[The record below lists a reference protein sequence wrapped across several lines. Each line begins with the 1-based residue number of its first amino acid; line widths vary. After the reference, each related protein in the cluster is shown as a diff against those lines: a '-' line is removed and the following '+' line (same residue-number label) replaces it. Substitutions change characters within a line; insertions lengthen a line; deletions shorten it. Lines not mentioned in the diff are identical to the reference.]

1 LSGAAVLWAAAL
13 YQREAMMDKDQE
25 EALLIAVAA
34 VRRRAR
40 DIMEL
45 CKKDDMS
52 WATGDLVQ
60 AKCQEIPA
68 LTDPIIFSEMP
79 TNAG

>member
-52 WATGDLVQ
+52 N
-60 AKCQEIPA
+60 A
-68 LTDPIIFSEMP
+68 LSFI
-79 TNAG
+79 